1 MPKARENGSAANAAA
16 ATARVVDTPLTV
28 AELAAILERIG
39 GVERAPF
46 IAVGVS
52 GGPDSLALMLLAD
65 RWARQRGG
73 RAWGLTV
80 DHRLRSE
87 SVAEA
92 RTVGGW
98 LAARGIPHEILT
110 WTDEK
115 PAAGIQEA
123 ARNARYRL
131 LTAWC
136 RANGC
141 LHLLTAHHREDQAET
156 YLIRRGAGSGV
167 DGLAAMSAVR
177 QLPGCRLVRPLLTI
191 SRARLTALLTAEAQ
205 PFVRDPSNFNPV
217 YERAR
222 LRQQA
227 SPADMANAAEEAR
240 IRGHRRIERE
250 QTLQRL
256 IGSAVGVHPAGFA
269 VIDPAIL
276 GDAPVELREPLL
288 ERVAR
293 CIGGAPYPLRRDR
306 LARLR
311 IALETEPG
319 RARTLGG
326 CGFVPW
332 RSHILVIRELA
343 AAAPAFRLDPGGA
356 VCWDR
361 RFAVLPWPQIS
372 DGLTLGHL
380 GPRRVPDL
388 PRYETGLPRL
398 VHAVLPAFWD
408 PGGLV
413 SVPHL
418 GYRRAGAE
426 TLPTIVFRPANP
438 LTPAV
443 FTVV

>member
-1 MPKARENGSAANAAA
+1 VAE
-16 ATARVVDTPLTV
+16 TARVGDTPLTV

-39 GVERAPF
+39 GFERAPF
-46 IAVGVS
+46 IAVAVS
-52 GGPDSLALMLLAD
+52 GGPDSLALTLLAD
-65 RWARQRGG
+65 RWARQRSG

-80 DHRLRSE
+80 DHGLRSE
-87 SVAEA
+87 SAAEA

-98 LAARGIPHEILT
+98 LAARGISHEILT

-115 PAAGIQEA
+115 SATGIQEA
-123 ARNARYRL
+123 ARDARYRL

-136 RANGC
+136 RVNGC

-156 YLIRRGAGSGV
+156 HMIRSRAGSGV
-167 DGLAAMSAVR
+167 NGLAGMSAVR
-177 QLPGCRLVRPLLTI
+177 ELPGCRLVRPLLTI
-191 SRARLTALLTAEAQ
+191 SRARLAALLAAEAQ

-222 LRQQA
+222 LRQQV
-227 SPADMANAAEEAR
+227 SPADVANAAEEAR
-240 IRGHRRIERE
+240 IRGHQRIERE
-250 QTLQRL
+250 QTLDRL
-256 IGSAVGVHPAGFA
+256 IGSAIALHPEGFA
-269 VIDPAIL
+269 VIDPALL
-276 GDAPVELREPLL
+276 GGAPVDLQELLL

-293 CIGGAPYPLRRDR
+293 CIGGAPYPLRGDR

-326 CGFVPW
+326 CRFVPW
-332 RSHILVIRELA
+332 RTHILVIRELA
-343 AAAPAFRLDPGGA
+343 ATAPPLRLASRGAA
-356 VCWDR
+356 CWDR
-361 RFAVLPWPQIS
+361 RFAVSPWPQTS
-372 DGLTLGHL
+372 DGLTLGYL

-388 PRYETGLPRL
+388 AQHETGLPRL

-438 LTPAV
+438 LTRAV